1 MERQAWYEAIASGS
15 VLHRGRDTVYEN
27 EERFS
32 ASGEWE
38 RGTGVR
44 SRKHISRTHP
54 SPGAR
59 CTRNDRNSP
68 RRTCDPEVSL
78 LATIYCH
85 DTKRAPPLVCC
96 SHSLSLS
103 LSCESRKMI
112 RERIFRFIFPIF
124 ETIFVFFVSIEK
136 CKVWGFSEILFIRIV
151 RARNK
156 VYEISIHRFFETWGE
171 FFKASE

>member
-1 MERQAWYEAIASGS
+1 MSRGGGGRGGWERRMGNGKWWRLKRIGRVHERDRRKRNGAEKVERQAWYEAIASGS

-103 LSCESRKMI
+103 FLR
-112 RERIFRFIFPIF
+112 
-124 ETIFVFFVSIEK
+124 V
-136 CKVWGFSEILFIRIV
+136 
-151 RARNK
+151 A
-156 VYEISIHRFFETWGE
+156 
-171 FFKASE
+171 

>member
-1 MERQAWYEAIASGS
+1 MGNGKWWRLKRIGRVHERDRRKRNGAERW
-15 VLHRGRDTVYEN
+15 RGRPGTKPSLADRCYIGGETRCTRARN
-27 EERFS
+27 AFQRRR
-32 ASGEWE
+32 EWE

-96 SHSLSLS
+96 SNARILSLSLS
-103 LSCESRKMI
+103 LSRVSCKMI
-112 RERIFRFIFPIF
+112 RKRTFRFIFPIF
-124 ETIFVFFVSIEK
+124 ESIFIYFFFFV
-136 CKVWGFSEILFIRIV
+136 
-151 RARNK
+151 
-156 VYEISIHRFFETWGE
+156 
-171 FFKASE
+171 